1 MVEPHSTT
9 PPKPVADPASPA
21 SAPSFAAYP
30 PDHVLRGIADRMDD
44 GMLMFNVRGEVA
56 MANRAVRELFGVT
69 GEDAAGLG
77 RRLEELLPPSA
88 VSSATETGCWSG
100 SLPLGERV
108 VILQLYHHGE
118 GQEQAWL
125 ALFRHIDGQEDYE
138 HELQRRHA
146 ELRQAYLRL
155 NGAQEKLLQSEKMA
169 SIGQLAAGVAHEI
182 NNPIG
187 YVHSNLGSL
196 QEYLRSLFTVIEAYE
211 RALRAPDPKAMV
223 AEIDDI
229 RDRLDIDF
237 ISRDLPQL
245 MAESREG
252 IERVTR
258 IVRDLKDFSYS
269 GREES
274 WKLADPHAGLD
285 STINIIWNE
294 LKYKVTLE
302 RRYGEL
308 PMIEC
313 LPSELNQVYMNML
326 LNAGHAIADR
336 GHIVVST
343 GVDGDEVWIE
353 FQDNGSGISPEL
365 RQRIFDPFF
374 TTKPVGS
381 GTGLGLSISYGIVN
395 KHHGRIDLDSTVG
408 EGSRFRIV
416 LPIRQPKG

>member
-1 MVEPHSTT
+1 MC
-9 PPKPVADPASPA
+9 
-21 SAPSFAAYP
+21 
-30 PDHVLRGIADRMDD
+30 D
-44 GMLMFNVRGEVA
+44 GMLMFNERGEVS
-56 MANRAVRELFGVT
+56 MANRVVRELFGVAD
-69 GEDAAGLG
+69 EDGAELG
-77 RRLEELLPPSA
+77 RRVEELLPASA
-88 VSSATETGCWSG
+88 LSQAAESGCWNG
-100 SLPLGERV
+100 SLPLDERV
-108 VILQLYHHGE
+108 VIVQIYHHGD
-118 GQEQAWL
+118 GDEQAWL
-125 ALFRHIDGQEDYE
+125 LLFRHIDSREDYE
-138 HELQRRHA
+138 QELQRRHV
-146 ELRQAYLRL
+146 ELRQAYQRL

-196 QEYLRSLFTVIEAYE
+196 QEYLRSLFTVIEVYE
-211 RALRAPDPKAMV
+211 RALRAPDPKAMI
-223 AEIDDI
+223 AEIDDV
-229 RDRLDIDF
+229 RSRLDIDF

-274 WKLADPHAGLD
+274 WKLANPHAGLD

-326 LNAGHAIADR
+326 LNAGHAIAER
-336 GHIVVST
+336 GSIVVST
-343 GVDGDEVWIE
+343 GVEGEEVWIE
-353 FQDNGSGISPEL
+353 FRDNGSGISPEL

-395 KHHGRIDLDSTVG
+395 KHHGRIELESTVD
-408 EGSRFRIV
+408 EGSCFRIV
-416 LPIRQPKG
+416 LPVRQPKG